1 MAFDESCSSASCVRR
16 AQNVLE
22 PESIQITRQ
31 QVSIT
36 ALDATLLCTRAGP
49 SSTVVVDGPPSMKQF
64 LGRLVAERTI
74 QERNDILGI
83 DRVAFGSTMT
93 LQSLSSIHEFIPLS
107 YVKRDMQTQS
117 LLMPPEQ
124 LGQNSSSPSNYNRSN
139 MFGELQS
146 VVDQRFTFL
155 DLEDRVFRSE
165 AVRHGGSSVVYE
177 GILSPEQTKVA
188 VKTAHHYKVNAVCV
202 LKRALREVYIWSK
215 LKHSNVIELLGITTA
230 FDHTISIVSPWMSK
244 GDAFDYVQDPDVD
257 PCPLILGIANGLHYL
272 HTYEQGIIH
281 GNLKGPNVLV
291 SDDGHALLTD
301 FNFSHVVEATF
312 ALAREQCPGGT
323 LPWMPPEYLAEDL
336 WKMSTAGDV
345 WSFGMTVL
353 ELFTRKRP
361 FEHLNTIPT
370 IMVHIVYKKFDRPN
384 LDASYRLTDEWWD
397 MCLLCWKRDPPQRPP
412 MLSVIEKIRTLQPK
426 PKVVGHSLPRNH
438 VSTHQMD
445 TRTALKQFAER
456 ASRYAI
462 NLDGL
467 VSRDDMFPFWGGS
480 SVVSS
485 GILQLKEENFLE
497 EVYVWSKLDHANVLP
512 LLGITTEFDLTVSII
527 VPWME
532 KGNAHDYVQNKDVD
546 PRPLIEGIAKG
557 LNYLHNCEPSAI
569 FHGDVKGVNV
579 LISDNGQALLTD
591 FGLSTIYYSTF
602 AMTFSDGRGVGTL
615 RWMSPEIL
623 KGGEVSAEADVWAFA
638 MTALVRLS
646 LFHIRSVKIETITKI
661 MNMSDASIP
670 NQRCDHEAVVMIP
683 DNADSV

>member
-1 MAFDESCSSASCVRR
+1 
-16 AQNVLE
+16 
-22 PESIQITRQ
+22 
-31 QVSIT
+31 
-36 ALDATLLCTRAGP
+36 
-49 SSTVVVDGPPSMKQF
+49 
-64 LGRLVAERTI
+64 
-74 QERNDILGI
+74 
-83 DRVAFGSTMT
+83 
-93 LQSLSSIHEFIPLS
+93 
-107 YVKRDMQTQS
+107 
-117 LLMPPEQ
+117 
-124 LGQNSSSPSNYNRSN
+124 
-139 MFGELQS
+139 
-146 VVDQRFTFL
+146 
-155 DLEDRVFRSE
+155 
-165 AVRHGGSSVVYE
+165 
-177 GILSPEQTKVA
+177 
-188 VKTAHHYKVNAVCV
+188 
-202 LKRALREVYIWSK
+202 IWSK

-412 MLSVIEKIRTLQPK
+412 MLSVIEKIRTLQ
-426 PKVVGHSLPRNH
+426 VHNYYECSIMHSLASDGGRAKVAIKAPRTDRPSCEGTVEVYT
-438 VSTHQMD
+438 VSVYQLT
-445 TRTALKQFAER
+445 L
-456 ASRYAI
+456 
-462 NLDGL
+462 
-467 VSRDDMFPFWGGS
+467 
-480 SVVSS
+480 
-485 GILQLKEENFLE
+485 ILGQNFLE

-532 KGNAHDYVQNKDVD
+532 KGNAHDYVQNKNVD

-557 LNYLHNCEPSAI
+557 LYYLHNCEPSAI

-591 FGLSTIYYSTF
+591 FGLSTIFYCTF
-602 AMTFSDGRGVGTL
+602 AMTFSDGRGEGTF

-623 KGGEVSAEADVWAFA
+623 EGGEVSTEADVWAFA
-638 MTALVRLS
+638 MTALE
-646 LFHIRSVKIETITKI
+646 LFTREVPFHGFPIASIIKKIMTGSPGHPSADDTCEGMTDGWWDICTKCWKHDPTSRPTMLYVVETITKI
-661 MNMSDASIP
+661 VRSP
-670 NQRCDHEAVVMIP
+670 PVAVFPVTYL
-683 DNADSV
+683 SL